1 MAISYT
7 QPNKTE
13 RLIAAGRMVL
23 AAFAIFTIS
32 LDNSRLPE
40 HTVVIDSLLGLYL
53 VYSIVLA
60 MTVSRKDLVWARSPV
75 IIHAFDLVFF
85 AFFLFLTGG
94 AASPFF
100 AFFLFALVTSAL
112 RWHWRGIIC
121 TTAYIL
127 GIEIGLILN
136 TIGLPMPPAFNARQF
151 IFNISTLLVV
161 AVMLGSLRT
170 YELRYRDRIS
180 SLAEWPRAIPDGV
193 ETLVNAILKHVAGLF
208 NCPRTILLWKEME
221 KDDPSLHVASWSSGH
236 FEYSVESPDTFGS
249 LVAEPLVDEHFLCR
263 DAAQAPRPSV
273 LYSRGAGVGQ
283 WEGMPLHPDLQRRF
297 AIESVLSM
305 AVRSE
310 SAWGR
315 LFILDKSDIS
325 SDDLMP
331 GRVVATGAAFSLDQ
345 FYLLKQLRKRIA
357 LDAAV
362 EERIRLARDLHDG
375 VLQSLTGVTLQLDVV
390 QKLMDK
396 ELQAAQK
403 RLADVQKLV
412 SSEQQ
417 NLRSHIKQL
426 KPPYRSMPEEEVDLA
441 PRLMDLAERIER
453 QWGLHVEI
461 VIGLHEHERLPWEI
475 AQGVYFIIHE
485 AIVNAARHARASSVR
500 VEISSASRQLQI
512 AVTDDGCGF
521 PFTGRH
527 DHSDLVE
534 NNLGPVILRERVTL
548 LAGRLVVESG
558 ATGAHLEITLPIPGE
573 LH

>member
-1 MAISYT
+1 MGISYT
-7 QPNKTE
+7 QPNRTE
-13 RLIAAGRMVL
+13 RLIAAGRMVI
-23 AAFAIFTIS
+23 AAFAIFAIS

-40 HTVVIDSLLGLYL
+40 HTVLIDSLLGFYL

-60 MTVSRKDLVWARSPV
+60 LAVFRKDFVWTRSPV
-75 IIHAFDLVFF
+75 IIHAFDLVIF

-127 GIEIGLILN
+127 GMEIGLILH

-170 YELRYRDRIS
+170 YEMRYRDRIS
-180 SLAEWPRAIPDGV
+180 SLAEWPRAIPEGV
-193 ETLVNAILKHVAGLF
+193 ETLVSAILQHVAGLF

-221 KDDPSLHVASWSSGH
+221 KDNPPLHVASWSSGH
-236 FEYSVESPDTFGS
+236 FEYSIESPDTFGS
-249 LVAEPLVDEHFLCR
+249 LVAEPLADEHFLCR
-263 DAAQAPRPSV
+263 DAQAPRPSV

-283 WEGMPLHPDLQRRF
+283 WEGSPLHPDLQHRF

-315 LFILDKSDIS
+315 LFILDKGDIS
-325 SDDLMP
+325 SDDMMP
-331 GRVVATGAAFSLDQ
+331 GRVAATGVSFSLDQ
-345 FYLLKQLRKRIA
+345 FYLLRQLRKRIA
-357 LDAAV
+357 LEAAV

-403 RLADVQKLV
+403 QLADVRKLV

-417 NLRSHIKQL
+417 NLRSHIQQL
-426 KPPYRSMPEEEVDLA
+426 KPPYRGAPEEEVDLT
-441 PRLMDLAERIER
+441 PRLMELAERIER

-461 VIGLHEHERLPWEI
+461 DVSLYEHEWLPWET

-485 AIVNAARHARASSVR
+485 AIINAARHARASSVR
-500 VEISSASRQLQI
+500 VEIGSTGRHLQI

-521 PFTGRH
+521 PFAGRYN
-527 DHSDLVE
+527 HSDLVE

-548 LAGRLVVESG
+548 LAGSLTIESG

>member
-1 MAISYT
+1 MGISYT
-7 QPNKTE
+7 QPNRTE
-13 RLIAAGRMVL
+13 RLVAAGRMII
-23 AAFAIFTIS
+23 AAFSIFAIS

-40 HTVVIDSLLGLYL
+40 HTVLIDSLLGFYL

-60 MTVSRKDLVWARSPV
+60 LAVFRKDLVWTHSPV
-75 IIHAFDLVFF
+75 IIHAFDLLIF

-127 GIEIGLILN
+127 GIEIGLILH
-136 TIGLPMPPAFNARQF
+136 TIGLPMPPAFNTRQF

-161 AVMLGSLRT
+161 AVLLGSLRT

-193 ETLVNAILKHVAGLF
+193 ETLVSAILQHVSGLF
-208 NCPRTILLWKEME
+208 DCPRTILLWKEME
-221 KDDPSLHVASWSSGH
+221 KDNPPLHVASWSSGH

-249 LVAEPLVDEHFLCR
+249 LVAEPLEDEHFICR
-263 DAAQAPRPSV
+263 DAQAARPSV
-273 LYSRGAGVGQ
+273 LYSKGAGVGQ
-283 WEGMPLHPDLQRRF
+283 WEGVPLHPDLQHRF
-297 AIESVLSM
+297 AIESMLSM
-305 AVRSE
+305 AIRSE
-310 SAWGR
+310 STWGR

-331 GRVVATGAAFSLDQ
+331 GRVAATGVSFSLDQ
-345 FYLLKQLRKRIA
+345 FYLLRQLRKRIA

-390 QKLMDK
+390 QKMMDK
-396 ELQAAQK
+396 EMQAAQK
-403 RLADVQKLV
+403 RLADVRKLV

-426 KPPYRSMPEEEVDLA
+426 KPPYRSVPEEEVDLA
-441 PRLMDLAERIER
+441 PRLMELAERIER

-461 VIGLHEHERLPWEI
+461 DISLHEHKRLPWET

-485 AIVNAARHARASSVR
+485 AIINVARHARASSVR
-500 VEISSASRQLQI
+500 VEISSTGRQLQI

-521 PFTGRH
+521 PFAGRYN
-527 DHSDLVE
+527 HSDLVE

-548 LAGRLVVESG
+548 LAGSLAIESG